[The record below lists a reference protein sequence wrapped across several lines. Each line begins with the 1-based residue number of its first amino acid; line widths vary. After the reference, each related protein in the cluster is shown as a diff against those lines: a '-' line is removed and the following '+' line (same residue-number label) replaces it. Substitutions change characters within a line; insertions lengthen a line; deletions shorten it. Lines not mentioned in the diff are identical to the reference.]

1 MSHLNTSI
9 YHCLAVA
16 AKSFLSWDRRICEKC
31 FLRLGEQSA
40 AVQPYLVHVMF
51 LSGPRQQA
59 RLCLSLMSTCHSSA
73 HDVYWKHQGWGAADF
88 ISHASDA
95 PLGLLTLVCWST
107 SSEISW
113 QLLNGFIWYSLQTHL
128 MKSNKITRQNGSRNK
143 WIATSWNANIKW
155 NVQKA
160 PDNYLSNFSI

>member
-51 LSGPRQQA
+51 LSGPSAAGQA
-59 RLCLSLMSTCHSSA
+59 VS
-73 HDVYWKHQGWGAADF
+73 
-88 ISHASDA
+88 
-95 PLGLLTLVCWST
+95 
-107 SSEISW
+107 
-113 QLLNGFIWYSLQTHL
+113 LLNVNMPLIGT
-128 MKSNKITRQNGSRNK
+128 
-143 WIATSWNANIKW
+143 
-155 NVQKA
+155 
-160 PDNYLSNFSI
+160 